1 MEMCKTVCLCKIYKC
16 IFFMPLYIIQGPN
29 ERGTENIS
37 YKLLSVIQSKRQWSG
52 DSGSFPGVW
61 KR

>member
-1 MEMCKTVCLCKIYKC
+1 
-16 IFFMPLYIIQGPN
+16 MPLYIIQGPN